1 MEPEQLEQEVR
12 ERQLET
18 WQKLMY
24 VALGTAS
31 AILFHVFDP
40 LRDLII
46 LFALLYTTWSG
57 FHLLWGKPWRDQP
70 MTEVRSRT
78 IFGYLLASWL
88 VSFAIFSYS
97 WLPPLG
103 LILFIYT
110 VFLYFL
116 YRRTHNQFSTS
127 EEMFP

>member
-116 YRRTHNQFSTS
+116 YRRTRNQFSTS